1 MDCSHVYKLWFVNS
15 EPLFAGMVGSE
26 SYNGIY
32 IFFLLGEIKWTE
44 LAFCFSSLF
53 IILGSK
59 ATDVGRSS
67 EVYNHT

>member
-1 MDCSHVYKLWFVNS
+1 
-15 EPLFAGMVGSE
+15 MVGSE